1 MEERETVT
9 ENVPWWTFVM
19 SSLPVMVV
27 ETRSWW
33 NRCILGFYSKFLPDV
48 VTASV
53 CGWRLR
59 IWCSE
64 KRQTNSQQC
73 GPHSL
78 RPHSSLPIQKK
89 KTGGLYH
96 RHTESSYEAG
106 KCITTQYQ
114 HHILKCTT
122 EQPHGRRVA
131 LRRKEMARTGGRRK
145 YRSHTLVP

>member
-89 KTGGLYH
+89 NRRSLPQTHWELIWGREVYNYPISAPHFEMHNRTTSRKKGSITQEGNGKNWWKT
-96 RHTESSYEAG
+96 E
-106 KCITTQYQ
+106 I
-114 HHILKCTT
+114 
-122 EQPHGRRVA
+122 
-131 LRRKEMARTGGRRK
+131 
-145 YRSHTLVP
+145 